1 MTNSN
6 NNQSQSLLGTAFGVA
21 KKLSSSGLNALGHV
35 APGTVSKINTAVD
48 LSLIHI

>member
-35 APGTVSKINTAVD
+35 ATGHTVNAIVMTT
-48 LSLIHI
+48 